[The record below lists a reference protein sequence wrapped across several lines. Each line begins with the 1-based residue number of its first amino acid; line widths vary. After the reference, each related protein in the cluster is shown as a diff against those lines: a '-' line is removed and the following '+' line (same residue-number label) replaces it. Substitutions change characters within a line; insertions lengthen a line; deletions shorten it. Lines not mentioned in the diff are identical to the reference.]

1 MERFPRP
8 LDSVSLRGRWFAVWR
23 LLSPA
28 VSGSRNCSADA
39 RIQSPQLGADARS
52 KLPPRHGSIVLFSEA
67 RPPQLLI
74 EVTQSLYERFSQPL
88 SPILYRMGDTHAH
101 LYVSVRLRLSLSCYL
116 LKYSSLLQGLND
128 LDASRHQLMVS
139 RD

>member
-88 SPILYRMGDTHAH
+88 SPILYRMRDTHAH
-101 LYVSVRLRLSLSCYL
+101 RYVSVRLSGLSCYL
-116 LKYSSLLQGLND
+116 LKQPNLLQGFND
-128 LDASRHQLMVS
+128 LDASRHQLIVS